1 MAASFANQFNRISL
15 PVAADLRIMGQS
27 GIDPVAM
34 GMVYSAFLLGYT
46 VGMTPGG
53 WLTDRLGPRR
63 ALTAMGLGSALFVAL
78 TGAAGLAFAAGGAL
92 WWALVGVR
100 GLMGACSAPVFPAA
114 AAFAHRWFP
123 PDRRALANGLI
134 VGASPLGVAVTY
146 PLFGFL
152 VRRLDW
158 PGAFLLAAT
167 VTAGLA
173 LAWVTSATDHPPA
186 ADPIE
191 HDLATAAVD
200 LADPGAWRA
209 VLADRGLWLITASY
223 TAVGYFD
230 FLFFYWMNY
239 YFTTVLKLADAAWYA
254 SLPPLA
260 MAVGIPLGGW
270 LSDRLARAHGSQA
283 RGWVAAGGM
292 VLSAGLLLGGVLATQ
307 PGAIVAWFA
316 LALGAIGLSE
326 STFWI
331 VAVERGGRRGGTAA
345 GFMNTGGNLGGMLA
359 PVVTPWV
366 GLHHGWSAAIGL
378 GGLIGLLG
386 AACWLGVPGPAP
398 TAAAP
403 D

>member
-1 MAASFANQFNRISL
+1 MAASFVNQFNRISMA
-15 PVAADLRIMGQS
+15 VAADLRIMERS
-27 GIDPVAM
+27 EIDPVAM

-46 VGMTPGG
+46 VFMTPGG
-53 WLTDRLGPRR
+53 WLTDRFGPRR
-63 ALTAMGLGSALFVAL
+63 ALAAMGLGSALFVAL

-114 AAFAHRWFP
+114 AAFATRWFP
-123 PDRRALANGLI
+123 SDRRALANGLI

-158 PGAFLLAAT
+158 PGAFLLTAAL
-167 VTAGLA
+167 TAGLA
-173 LAWVTSATDHPPA
+173 LLWAWSATDHPPE
-186 ADPIE
+186 ADPAE
-191 HDLATAAVD
+191 RAVATGALSPD
-200 LADPGAWRA
+200 PPGAWRA
-209 VLADRGLWLITASY
+209 VLADRGLWLIRASY

-239 YFTTVLKLADAAWYA
+239 YFTTVLKLPNAAWYA

-260 MAVGIPLGGW
+260 MAAGIPLGGW
-270 LSDRLARAHGSQA
+270 VSDRLARARGARA

-292 VLSAGLLLGGVLATQ
+292 VLSAGLLLGGVLSTQ

-316 LALGAIGLSE
+316 LALGAIGMSE

-331 VAVERGGRRGGTAA
+331 VAVERGGRQGGTAA
-345 GFMNTGGNLGGMLA
+345 GFMNTGGNVGGMLA

-366 GLHHGWSAAIGL
+366 GLHYGWPTAIGL
-378 GGLIGLLG
+378 GGLIGLVG
-386 AACWLGVPGPAP
+386 ATCWLFVPAP
-398 TAAAP
+398 GSASP
-403 D
+403 DRA